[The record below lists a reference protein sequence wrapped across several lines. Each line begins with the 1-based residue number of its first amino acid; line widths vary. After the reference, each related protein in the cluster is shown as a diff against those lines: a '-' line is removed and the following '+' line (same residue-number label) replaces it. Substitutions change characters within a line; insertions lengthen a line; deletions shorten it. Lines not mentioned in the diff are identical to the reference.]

1 MEIKEMAKELI
12 NEDYEEDEVVQVDF
26 TLDEIDGL
34 IEEFLKLEDLLK
46 NGTKYLEEDY
56 KDDKNKDFY
65 LRLHC
70 YRLELIKNTLT
81 KLMEKSQSWGEC

>member
-1 MEIKEMAKELI
+1 MKNENVNVL
-12 NEDYEEDEVVQVDF
+12 EDYEEDEVVSIDF

-34 IEEFLKLEDLLK
+34 IEEFLKIEKLLK
-46 NGTKYLEEDY
+46 NGTQYLEEDY
-56 KDDKNKDFY
+56 KDDENKDFY